1 MTVGIL
7 LAAGLGSRLRPL
19 TNDRPK
25 CLMDLGGETL
35 LARLVRQLVA
45 GGVEHL
51 VVATGYEDARVVESL
66 AHPPVPVTFA
76 PCPDYATTQNSVS
89 LLRALDHCPPGAVV
103 KLDGDLVL
111 PDAVL
116 ALALTAAGS
125 CVLVDDREPPREEAM
140 KVRCEG
146 DRAVAFGK
154 GLDPGVCR
162 GESIGVERFAAEDR
176 AVLHAVL
183 RETVARGVTDRYY
196 EDLYDDVIR
205 RGVTLRARSLQG
217 AAWTEV
223 DDHADLA
230 RARALVREGL

>member
-1 MTVGIL
+1 VTVGIL

-51 VVATGYEDARVVESL
+51 VVATGYEAARVEEAL

-76 PCPDYATTQNSVS
+76 HCPDYATTQNSVS
-89 LLRALDHCPPGAVV
+89 LLRALDRCPPGDVV
-103 KLDGDLVL
+103 KLDGDLVV

-116 ALALTAAGS
+116 ALALRADAS
-125 CVLVDDREPPREEAM
+125 VVLVDDRAPPREEAM

-154 GLDPGVCR
+154 GLDPAACR
-162 GESIGVERFAAEDR
+162 GESIGVERFRAADR

-183 RETVARGVTDRYY
+183 RETVSAGVTDRYY
-196 EDLYDDVIR
+196 EDLYDAVIR
-205 RGVTLRARSLQG
+205 RDVALFARSIQG
-217 AAWTEV
+217 APWTEV

-230 RARALVREGL
+230 RARDLVRAGL

>member
-1 MTVGIL
+1 MTVGVL

-35 LARLVRQLVA
+35 LARLVRQLAA

-51 VVATGYEDARVVESL
+51 VVATGYEAARVEEAL
-66 AHPPVPVTFA
+66 ARPPVPVTFA
-76 PCPDYATTQNSVS
+76 SCPDYATTQNSVS
-89 LLRALDHCPPGAVV
+89 LLRALDRAPPGAVV

-116 ALALTAAGS
+116 SLALTCEGS
-125 CVLVDDREPPREEAM
+125 CVLVDDRVPPREEAM
-140 KVRCEG
+140 KVRCDG

-154 GLDPGVCR
+154 GLDPAACR
-162 GESIGVERFAAEDR
+162 GESIGVERFAADDR
-176 AVLHAVL
+176 AVLHDVL
-183 RETVARGVTDRYY
+183 RETVASGVTDRYY
-196 EDLYDDVIR
+196 EDLYDAVIR

-230 RARALVREGL
+230 RARALVRGGL

>member
-19 TNDRPK
+19 TDDRPK

-45 GGVEHL
+45 GGVTHL
-51 VVATGYEDARVVESL
+51 VVATGYEAARVEEAL
-66 AHPPVPVTFA
+66 ARAPVPVTFA

-89 LLRALDHCPPGAVV
+89 LLRALDRCPPGAVV
-103 KLDGDLVL
+103 KLDGDLVV
-111 PDAVL
+111 PDAVITL
-116 ALALTAAGS
+116 ALSAAGS
-125 CVLVDDREPPREEAM
+125 CVLVDDRAPPREEAM
-140 KVRCEG
+140 KVRCDG

-154 GLDPGVCR
+154 GLDPARCR
-162 GESIGVERFAAEDR
+162 GESIGIERFTPADR
-176 AVLHAVL
+176 AVLHDVL

-196 EDLYDDVIR
+196 EDLYDDAIR
-205 RGVTLRARSLQG
+205 RGVTLHARSLQG

-223 DDHADLA
+223 DDHTDLA